1 MNISC
6 IIMASGHS
14 KRMGKNKLFLEFNNK
29 KIFEYTL
36 DLVKEVDFK
45 EVILVSSYDEILRYG
60 ENLGFKGVKNL
71 NSEIGKSSSIH
82 LGVNKVSENL
92 PMMFFVCDQPLLS
105 LDTVNKLIKAY
116 NKNNLITYP
125 VINNRRGAPVIF
137 PPEMKEEL
145 LSLKND
151 QGGMLLVKDKNRNEV
166 PIENEEDLVDID
178 TEEDYENLKENH
190 EK

>member
-1 MNISC
+1 MNINC

-36 DLVKEVDFK
+36 DLVKKVNFK
-45 EVILVSSYDEILRYG
+45 EVILVSSYNEILKYG

-82 LGVNKVSENL
+82 LGVNEVSENL

>member
-36 DLVKEVDFK
+36 DLVKKVNFK
-45 EVILVSSYDEILRYG
+45 EVILVSSYDEILKYG

-125 VINNRRGAPVIF
+125 VINNRRGAPEIF

>member
-36 DLVKEVDFK
+36 DLVKKVNFK
-45 EVILVSSYDEILRYG
+45 EVILVSSYNEILKYG

-105 LDTVNKLIKAY
+105 LDTVNKLIDAY

>member
-36 DLVKEVDFK
+36 DLVKKVNFK
-45 EVILVSSYDEILRYG
+45 EVILVSSYDEILKYG

>member
-36 DLVKEVDFK
+36 DLVKKVNFK
-45 EVILVSSYDEILRYG
+45 EVILVSSYNEILKYG

-82 LGVNKVSENL
+82 LGVNEVSENL

>member
-45 EVILVSSYDEILRYG
+45 EVILVSSYDEILKYG

-82 LGVNKVSENL
+82 LGVNEVSENL

>member
-36 DLVKEVDFK
+36 DLVKKVNFK
-45 EVILVSSYDEILRYG
+45 EVILVSSYDEILKYG

-82 LGVNKVSENL
+82 LGVNEVSENL

>member
-36 DLVKEVDFK
+36 DLIKEVDFK
-45 EVILVSSYDEILRYG
+45 EVILVSSYDEILKYG

-82 LGVNKVSENL
+82 LGVNEVSENL

>member
-45 EVILVSSYDEILRYG
+45 EVILVSSYDEILKYG

>member
-36 DLVKEVDFK
+36 DLVKKVNFK
-45 EVILVSSYDEILRYG
+45 EVILVSSYNEILKHG

-82 LGVNKVSENL
+82 LGVNEVSENL

-105 LDTVNKLIKAY
+105 LDTVNKLIDAY

>member
-14 KRMGKNKLFLEFNNK
+14 KRMGKNKLLLEFNNK

-45 EVILVSSYDEILRYG
+45 EVILVSSYNEILKYG

>member
-36 DLVKEVDFK
+36 DLVKKVNFK
-45 EVILVSSYDEILRYG
+45 EVILVSSYNEILKYG

>member
-36 DLVKEVDFK
+36 DLVKKVNFK
-45 EVILVSSYDEILRYG
+45 EVILVSSYNEILKYG

-82 LGVNKVSENL
+82 LGVNEVSENL

-105 LDTVNKLIKAY
+105 LDTVNKLIDAY

>member
-36 DLVKEVDFK
+36 DLVKKVNFK
-45 EVILVSSYDEILRYG
+45 EVILVSSYDEILKYG
-60 ENLGFKGVKNL
+60 ENLGFEGVKNL

-82 LGVNKVSENL
+82 LGVNEVSENL

-105 LDTVNKLIKAY
+105 LDTVNKLIDAY

-166 PIENEEDLVDID
+166 PIENVEDLVDID

>member
-45 EVILVSSYDEILRYG
+45 EVILVSSYDEILKYG

-82 LGVNKVSENL
+82 LGVNEVSENL

-105 LDTVNKLIKAY
+105 LDTVNKLIDAY

>member
-36 DLVKEVDFK
+36 DLVKKVNFK
-45 EVILVSSYDEILRYG
+45 EVILVSSYNEILKYG

-82 LGVNKVSENL
+82 LGVNEVSENL

-105 LDTVNKLIKAY
+105 LDTVNKLIAAY